1 MGKKENADIR
11 LGRLE
16 LQIMN
21 VVWEKGKATVHDV
34 KEEIGT
40 GRKPAYSTIL
50 TMMRKI
56 EAKGYLEHDVENR
69 TFVYRPA
76 ISQKDVRHSVLGD
89 ILDRLFEGSPSLLMN
104 SLVEQKDISK
114 TELQQIKKLIRETN
128 NEAGALEKKLK
139 NYIK

>member
-1 MGKKENADIR
+1 MIKKKESDIR

-34 KEEIGT
+34 KEALT
-40 GRKPAYSTIL
+40 RGRKPAYSTIL

-69 TFVYRPA
+69 TFIYRPA
-76 ISQKDVRHSVLGD
+76 ISQEAVRHSVLGD
-89 ILDRLFEGSPSLLMN
+89 ILDRLFEGSPFLLMN

-114 TELQQIKKLIRETN
+114 TELIQIQQLIKETN
-128 NEAGALEKKLK
+128 RNE
-139 NYIK
+139 